1 MMRIARQ
8 LLASI
13 LHIAKSEQF
22 CIQCMLNRL
31 IEPTLRSA
39 LESQMQDYI
48 SIEQQAY
55 AVGSAM
61 GWDLPD
67 SLSAKTVLKNFA
79 MQIQLRCTSTDSK
92 IAEHLILCNTKA
104 IIKIMKYKNLYL
116 QPHKQIDTLSQKLLD
131 CETLSIRQLQSFL

>member
-1 MMRIARQ
+1 
-8 LLASI
+8 
-13 LHIAKSEQF
+13 
-22 CIQCMLNRL
+22 MLNRL

-48 SIEQQAY
+48 SIERQAY
-55 AVGSAM
+55 AVGSTM

-67 SLSAKTVLKNFA
+67 SLSAKTLLKNFA